1 MHIGLIGGTGA
12 GLFSPLGDSGCIVE
26 QVEVQTAFAIDPV
39 VITEWQAH
47 GHRVLFIPRH
57 GPNAQTP
64 PHKVNYRAHIAALKQ
79 AGVEQIIA
87 LNAVGG
93 ITAAGGAPGTLT
105 IPDQYIDYT
114 YGREH
119 TFYDGH
125 QMQHCADLGLSESL
139 QHVEC
144 NRPLDAVLRSALLQA
159 AVTAGIAVSAAGTCA
174 VMQGPRLETAAEIN
188 KLERDGCD
196 VVGMTLAPE
205 AGLAAEAGLPYACIA
220 GVVNCAAGRAP
231 IDGEGQ
237 QQSIH
242 EQLDEWVAACMT
254 QSHALLQAYLQ
265 HLPG

>member
-1 MHIGLIGGTGA
+1 MRIGLIGGTGA
-12 GLFSPLGDSGCIVE
+12 GFFSSLEDSGSDVDEVE
-26 QVEVQTAFAIDPV
+26 IQTAFAIDPV
-39 VITEWQAH
+39 VVTVWQAH
-47 GHRVLFIPRH
+47 GHRVLFIRRH
-57 GPNAQTP
+57 GLDAQTP

-93 ITAAGGAPGTLT
+93 ITAAGGAPGTLI

-119 TFYDGH
+119 TFYDG
-125 QMQHCADLGLSESL
+125 QKMERCADLGIPESL

-144 NRPLDAVLRSALLQA
+144 SHPLDTALRSAVLQA
-159 AVTAGIAVSAAGTCA
+159 AVTAGVAVTAAGTCA
-174 VMQGPRLETAAEIN
+174 VMQGPRLETAAEID

-220 GVVNCAAGRAP
+220 GVVNFAAGRAP
-231 IDGEGQ
+231 ANSEGHEP
-237 QQSIH
+237 SIH
-242 EQLDEWVAACMT
+242 QQLDEWVAVCMT

-265 HLPG
+265 ELHA